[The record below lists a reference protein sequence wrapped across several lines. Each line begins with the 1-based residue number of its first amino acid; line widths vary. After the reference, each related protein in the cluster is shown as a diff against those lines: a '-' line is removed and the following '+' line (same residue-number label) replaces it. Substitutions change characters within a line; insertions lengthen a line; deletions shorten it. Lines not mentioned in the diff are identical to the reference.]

1 MFDRVLNTP
10 QEIFHKKTPKK
21 VKIILETFPRDPA
34 FKGPFE
40 VNNEN

>member
-10 QEIFHKKTPKK
+10 QEIFPKKNQKK

-34 FKGPFE
+34 FKGPFK